1 MPNWCY
7 NTIVV
12 TGDKKSVNTILT
24 KLSLLDDRDGIM
36 EELIGLGDIDKES
49 YTTGDTWY
57 NWNINRFGT
66 KWDVPKSDF
75 MGNLQIDSDDEEES
89 GFTTSFDTAWSPPV
103 PFLATLS
110 NIYNVSITLDA
121 EEGGNDFYVK
131 AVFNNGHIEELD
143 EMSFDAGHYSH
154 NEDYFWDSVVPNQI
168 EYWCEDD
175 TEPDME
181 MVEERFDFVSG
192 EDKKTIMN
200 DWKIEW
206 KEYQKRMAE
215 EEKKKLTTP

>member
-181 MVEERFDFVSG
+181 MVKERFDFVSG

-200 DWKIEW
+200 DWKEEW